1 MKTCIMLVCVVS
13 LGMSLCAGVSA
24 SAADEPAFTVDSPFD
39 LTLGSTNYAV
49 RLGKSVRSNTSASY
63 DPETKVTTT
72 NWSAYGFVSLSTP
85 YHGVKSVSLDFKG
98 EERRLDSYSFS
109 IGGKKR
115 GIGGTLSVEECRK
128 IMKEIADDISKRFG
142 VKMEASKHDGGELSD
157 KEIDERIEQMTKR
170 DSRKHRTVTTS
181 FSHVDGFGER
191 EGVGVGYSVS
201 GMVDRKRRCSVHV
214 NVYTSFIPRAKEPVS
229 VASSSIAGLVSQE
242 EQVKAH
248 AEAKRLREALGKLF
262 GIDFDATEDKKEQK
276 GDSPEWPPKNEWK
289 PMEHP
294 VAGLVECKPNS
305 GTTSFFQVPI
315 VNFVARRAYPG
326 DVEETELQRLAKDV
340 LGCLETA
347 YGERI
352 PVADTAEGRAQ
363 LAEVLGA
370 GVPTFGDSR
379 ALLGLDKVQTFVGKL
394 GDLAIDIA
402 YALPRY
408 ERRGEDYRLVRR
420 GAVVLTILQS
430 PMITPGKTLPSK

>member
-1 MKTCIMLVCVVS
+1 MKNSMMLVCAVS
-13 LGMSLCAGVSA
+13 LGISLCAGVSA
-24 SAADEPAFTVDSPFD
+24 SAAEESAFTVDSPFD

-49 RLGKSVRSNTSASY
+49 RLGKEVRSNTSASY
-63 DPETKVTTT
+63 DLETKVTTT
-72 NWSAYGFVSLSTP
+72 NWSAYGFVCLSTP

-115 GIGGTLSVEECRK
+115 GIGGTLTVDECRK
-128 IMKEIADDISKRFG
+128 VMKEIADDISKRFG
-142 VKMEASKHDGGELSD
+142 VKMEASKYDGELSEE
-157 KEIDERIEQMTKR
+157 EIDERIEQMTKGKR
-170 DSRKHRTVTTS
+170 HQTVSTS
-181 FSHVDGFGER
+181 FSHINGFGER

-201 GMVDRKRRCSVHV
+201 GMVDRKRMCSVGVH
-214 NVYTSFIPRAKEPVS
+214 VYTSFVPRAKEPVS

-262 GIDFDATEDKKEQK
+262 GINFDATEDKDERK
-276 GDSPEWPPKNEWK
+276 DSSPEWPPKNEWT

-340 LGCLETA
+340 LDCLETA

-394 GDLAIDIA
+394 GDLAIDIS

>member
-1 MKTCIMLVCVVS
+1 MKNCMLWVCAVS
-13 LGMSLCAGVSA
+13 LGLSLCAGVSA
-24 SAADEPAFTVDSPFD
+24 SAAEESDFTVDSPFD

-49 RLGKSVRSNTSASY
+49 RLGKSVLSDTSASY

-72 NWSAYGFVSLSTP
+72 NWSAYGSVRLSTP
-85 YHGVKSVSLDFKG
+85 YRGVKSVSLDFKG
-98 EERRLDSYSFS
+98 EERRLDSYNFS

-115 GIGGTLSVEECRK
+115 GIGGTLTVDECRK
-128 IMKEIADDISKRFG
+128 VMKEIADDISNRFG
-142 VKMEASKHDGGELSD
+142 VKMEASKYDGELSD
-157 KEIDERIEQMTKR
+157 EEIDKRIEQMTKGKR
-170 DSRKHRTVTTS
+170 HQTVSTS

-201 GMVDRKRRCSVHV
+201 GMVDRKRMCSVHV
-214 NVYTSFIPRAKEPVS
+214 NVYTSFVPRAKEPVS

-276 GDSPEWPPKNEWK
+276 GDSSEWPPKNEWK

-305 GTTSFFQVPI
+305 GTTSFFRVPI
-315 VNFVARRAYPG
+315 VNFVARRAYSG
-326 DVEETELQRLAKDV
+326 DVEEAELQRLAKEV
-340 LGCLETA
+340 LDSLEAA
-347 YGERI
+347 YGGKI

-363 LAEVLGA
+363 LAEVWGD

-408 ERRGEDYRLVRR
+408 ERRGEEYRLVRR

-430 PMITPGKTLPSK
+430 PMITLGKTLPSK

>member
-24 SAADEPAFTVDSPFD
+24 SAAEESDFTVDSPFD

-49 RLGKSVRSNTSASY
+49 RLGKFVRSNSSAVY

-85 YHGVKSVSLDFKG
+85 YHGVKSVHLGFRG
-98 EERRLDSYSFS
+98 EERRLDSYGFN
-109 IGGKKR
+109 IGEKKHAS
-115 GIGGTLSVEECRK
+115 GGTLSVEECRNV
-128 IMKEIADDISKRFG
+128 MKEIADDISKRFG
-142 VKMEASKHDGGELSD
+142 VKMEASKYDGELSD
-157 KEIDERIEQMTKR
+157 EEIDERIEQMTKR
-170 DSRKHRTVTTS
+170 DSRNHRTVSTS
-181 FSHVDGFGER
+181 FSHINGFGER

-214 NVYTSFIPRAKEPVS
+214 NVYTSFIPRPKEPVS

-276 GDSPEWPPKNEWK
+276 SDSSEWPPKNEWT